1 MGKRVGEKEEGVGR
15 AVLKLAQRGA
25 GPLSNGQAVLLARST
40 VAIGAG
46 AAAAAPRA
54 HLRHHELLPLLIGG
68 RHLHQPHR
76 ALPLALARH
85 LVTA

>member
-54 HLRHHELLPLLIGG
+54 HLRHHELLLLLIGG
-68 RHLHQPHR
+68 RHLQPHC

-85 LVTA
+85 LVAA